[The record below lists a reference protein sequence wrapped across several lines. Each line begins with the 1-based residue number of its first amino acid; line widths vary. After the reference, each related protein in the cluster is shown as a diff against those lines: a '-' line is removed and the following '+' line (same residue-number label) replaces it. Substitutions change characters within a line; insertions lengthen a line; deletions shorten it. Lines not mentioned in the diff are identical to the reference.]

1 MGELTEL
8 LVAFDD
14 DDQFF
19 SNGLWALLCEIFG
32 NMGVGLR
39 KIYDLSENSSL
50 SFADIYVSKFNAGL
64 EKMCRPEFKYRKKG
78 GLLIAISQ
86 GANPPQL
93 YGLPVCL
100 QSSVFLRR
108 TESTESIRNRIAQA
122 WHALHSYPSLDGDV
136 CHYCDPVHLT
146 TAERRISHYLYNQF
160 SVSRI
165 ADILQISPK
174 TISTY
179 KRNIMT
185 KFNLNTYSELM
196 AFIEQWNS
204 YEHIRVRKQPD
215 SPCLTTDFIDCGDQP
230 IKQQPFISSIIEG
243 NQMLKQQGIAHTS
256 NIIDTEVICSHVEV
270 KNDDDTTSPSE
281 KKTNFNAKKENVL
294 NALRKVCRQ
303 STMNRVEDG
312 RPNPHCWPKTRDIA
326 DECADSVYVTRYWLG
341 ILEKEGA
348 VTSSQER
355 KGSRSGGSLHWYPA
369 DNKKSI
375 ATFFLNKK

>member
-1 MGELTEL
+1 MGESTEL
-8 LVAFDD
+8 LVAIDD

-19 SNGLWALLCEIFG
+19 SNGLWALLSEIFG
-32 NMGVGLR
+32 NMGIGLR
-39 KIYDLSENSSL
+39 KIYDLSENSAL

-64 EKMCRPEFKYRKKG
+64 EKICRPEFKYRKKG

-86 GANPPQL
+86 GVNPPQL

-108 TESTESIRNRIAQA
+108 TESTESIRNRIVQA
-122 WHALHSYPSLDGDV
+122 WYALRSYPSLNSDI
-136 CHYCDPVHLT
+136 CHYCDPVHMT

-185 KFNLNTYSELM
+185 KFNLNSHSELM
-196 AFIEQWNS
+196 VFIEQWNS
-204 YEHIRVRKQPD
+204 YEHIRIKKQPD
-215 SPCLTTDFIDCGDQP
+215 SACPTTDFIDCKDQP
-230 IKQQPFISSIIEG
+230 VKQQSFFSSTIGG
-243 NQMLKQQGIAHTS
+243 NLMQKQQGITHTS
-256 NIIDTEVICSHVEV
+256 NIVDTEVICSHVEV
-270 KNDDDTTSPSE
+270 KNNNAANTTSK
-281 KKTNFNAKKENVL
+281 KKTTFSDKKDNVL

-303 STMNRVEDG
+303 NTMNRVEDG
-312 RPNPHCWPKTRDIA
+312 HLNPHCWPKTRDIA

-348 VTSSQER
+348 VTSSHEQ
-355 KGSRSGGSLHWYPA
+355 KGSRSGGSLHWYPV
-369 DNKKSI
+369 DNQKKFCNI
-375 ATFFLNKK
+375 F